1 MYPLIFKIGLFE
13 LHTWGVAF
21 AVTFLTG
28 IAFAAKRCTRFN
40 VNRNIIIDLSF
51 VVMISALIGSRF
63 WYVFFHI
70 NEFKENWFDVI
81 NPFQDG
87 YIGIAGMSM
96 VGGVVLSILV
106 SFIYASIKKIDFVVL
121 GDIAAP
127 SFLLGAGMQR
137 LGGCFLNG
145 CCFGRPT
152 NSWMG
157 VIFPPEGVAGSYFP
171 GVPLWPTQL
180 FASALG
186 LIGFILLI
194 WLERWRKFPGYTLY
208 LAFFYYSID
217 RFIVDQFR
225 YYESPQ
231 ILGSIGPITF
241 NVNHILLLGVTAWCL
256 FFWFRGWIKD
266 YNVHYFKKGK
276 TE

>member
-1 MYPLIFKIGLFE
+1 MYPVIFKIGVFE
-13 LHTWGVAF
+13 LHSWGVAF

-28 IAFAAKRCTRFN
+28 IAVAVKRGSRFS
-40 VNRNIIIDLSF
+40 VPRTIIFDLS
-51 VVMISALIGSRF
+51 VVIMISALIGSRL
-63 WYVFFHI
+63 WYVVFHI
-70 NEFKENWFDVI
+70 DEFKGNWLDVI

-96 VGGVVLSILV
+96 VGGIVFAILA
-106 SFIYASIKKIDFVVL
+106 SLAYAYRKKIDFTVL
-121 GDIAAP
+121 GDSIAP

-152 NSWMG
+152 DSWMG
-157 VIFPPEGVAGSYFP
+157 IVFPPEGVAGSYFP

-186 LIGFILLI
+186 FIGFLLII

-208 LAFFYYSID
+208 VVFFYYSIN

-225 YYESPQ
+225 YYEPQQ
-231 ILGSIGPITF
+231 ILGTLGPLSF
-241 NVNHILLLGVTAWCL
+241 NVNHILLLGVIVWCI
-256 FFWFRGWIKD
+256 FFWFKGWRKQQNLI
-266 YNVHYFKKGK
+266 
-276 TE
+276 